1 MKKSRITDKDIET
14 SEEMIKRLEEKVSK
28 TEIKILKPRLRD
40 VSEVEILEKEDS
52 TSKDSKKELDEEK
65 NVDKKD
71 KKSDF
76 KEEVDKEEPDDD
88 IIMKDFIPKKTWI
101 DVSNELNKDKNKLF
115 KVMTIIGILFV
126 CYFITN
132 VTYKYITT
140 TSITVQG
147 ESMLPTFKNGQNVRV
162 KVVTEPEKLVL
173 KRGDVVLCGKDLN
186 VNLIKRVTGIPGDRI
201 DYVEGN
207 LFVNGEYVEG
217 PNKDMTK
224 TQAKDIYDEYLKHST
239 QAGEM
244 KNLTE
249 KEMAKVAKK
258 ITTVEPIILESNQYW
273 ITSDNLATDTID
285 SRTTGPVEIYDIL
298 GKYMKF
304 SLWNIFEW

>member
-140 TSITVQG
+140 TNITVQG

>member
-52 TSKDSKKELDEEK
+52 TSKDSKKEFDEEK

-76 KEEVDKEEPDDD
+76 KEEVDKEESDDD

-298 GKYMKF
+298 GKYMRF